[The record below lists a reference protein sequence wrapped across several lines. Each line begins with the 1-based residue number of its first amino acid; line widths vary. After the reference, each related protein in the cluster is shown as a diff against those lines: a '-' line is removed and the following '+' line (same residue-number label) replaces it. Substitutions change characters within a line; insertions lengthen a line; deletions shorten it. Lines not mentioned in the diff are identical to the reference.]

1 MMMLA
6 SSNQDF
12 NVYIN
17 MLFTGA
23 HKLFVTRLL
32 QSEDLEQQSLAL
44 KYETSLNQD
53 DHDFEAEI
61 E

>member
-6 SSNQDF
+6 NSNQDF

-17 MLFTGA
+17 MLFSGA

-32 QSEDLEQQSLAL
+32 QSEDIEQQSLAM
-44 KYETSLNQD
+44 KYENSKGQED
-53 DHDFEAEI
+53 DEIDFET
-61 E
+61 